1 MRKYNATKEAIAMK
15 EVDATFDDL
24 DIEDGETKDE
34 NAAAEDTKFVQLKIR
49 GLLEM
54 EERQSWRRFREC
66 Q

>member
-34 NAAAEDTKFVQLKIR
+34 NAAAEDPKFVQLKIR